1 MNRMCK
7 GERDPARTQMA
18 RALTFDG
25 LSPNWLLV
33 GERTCIGM
41 LVAARS
47 EEKGPWLV
55 SGLKYF
61 SYPTWMMSKWA
72 EGPLSRDTLQ

>member
-1 MNRMCK
+1 MDEDD
-7 GERDPARTQMA
+7 ERPFTYTKDGRV
-18 RALTFDG
+18 RTFDD

-47 EEKGPWLV
+47 EEKGP
-55 SGLKYF
+55 
-61 SYPTWMMSKWA
+61 
-72 EGPLSRDTLQ
+72 

>member
-1 MNRMCK
+1 
-7 GERDPARTQMA
+7 MA
-18 RALTFDG
+18 RAPTFDD

-55 SGLKYF
+55 SGSKYF
-61 SYPTWMMSKWA
+61 SYPTWMMSKWDA
-72 EGPLSRDTLQ
+72 VPITGMTSDSMSTVTL

>member
-7 GERDPARTQMA
+7 GERDLARIRKVRTP
-18 RALTFDG
+18 TFDD

-41 LVAARS
+41 LVATLS

-61 SYPTWMMSKWA
+61 SYPTWMISK
-72 EGPLSRDTLQ
+72 